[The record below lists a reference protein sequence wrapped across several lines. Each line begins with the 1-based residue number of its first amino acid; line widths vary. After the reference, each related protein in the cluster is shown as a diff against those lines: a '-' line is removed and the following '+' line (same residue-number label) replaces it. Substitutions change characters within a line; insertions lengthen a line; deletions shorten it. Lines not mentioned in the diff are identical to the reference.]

1 MTCPVHVMFHCYQHP
16 NTSKPKEPHKFKW
29 GNFVYSISIH
39 NNNFIGKNFRYEE
52 EKLYEVSQYTNEF
65 FVRPI
70 MFCWILSTARYLTIV
85 YTIQIPFILIS
96 WLESITSRD
105 WSVLGLWKS
114 IIIKLIS
121 IFQKGI
127 YTLSS
132 RCMHRSLTC
141 IGINSH
147 LYFIFLVINIFKH
160 MWLRYF
166 GVHFKSHLNT
176 VQLTVLK
183 FLMFHDN
190 E

>member
-96 WLESITSRD
+96 WLESIHSRD
-105 WSVLGLWKS
+105 CFVLGFWKS
-114 IIIKLIS
+114 ITINLIS

-127 YTLSS
+127 CIFSS
-132 RCMHRSLTC
+132 RCMHRSLTS
-141 IGINSH
+141 IGIYIH
-147 LYFIFLVINIFKH
+147 LHFIFLVLNILKH
-160 MWLRYF
+160 MCLRYF
-166 GVHFKSHLNT
+166 GVHFNSHLNT
-176 VQLTVLK
+176 VQLTALK
-183 FLMFHDN
+183 FFMFHDN